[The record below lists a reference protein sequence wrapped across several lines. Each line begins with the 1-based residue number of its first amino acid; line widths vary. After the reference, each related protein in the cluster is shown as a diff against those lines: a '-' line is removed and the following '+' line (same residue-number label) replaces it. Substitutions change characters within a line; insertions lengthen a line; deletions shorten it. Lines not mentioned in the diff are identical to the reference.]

1 MPSNLSPLVHNTDG
15 EIWDVDT
22 ENNGQIYH
30 TWKKNTYIFPTDWLK
45 TFLSWK
51 NFEKSYIK

>member
-1 MPSNLSPLVHNTDG
+1 MFKVLYNRKLNFSLFPSNLSPLVHNADG

-30 TWKKNTYIFPTDWLK
+30 T
-45 TFLSWK
+45 
-51 NFEKSYIK
+51 